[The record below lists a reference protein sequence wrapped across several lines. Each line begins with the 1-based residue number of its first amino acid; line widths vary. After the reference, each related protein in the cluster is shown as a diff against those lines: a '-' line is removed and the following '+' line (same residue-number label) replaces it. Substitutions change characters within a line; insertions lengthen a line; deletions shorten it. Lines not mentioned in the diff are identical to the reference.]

1 METITIHIRPSYNVH
16 IGYNILEN
24 FPQILDVVSNVKI
37 SKKALFFIIT
47 DKNVARHYLVPLK
60 NSLRKYGYNTKHV
73 VLRPGEKLKSP
84 GKLFRLLQLMVKKG
98 VNRDSVVVNLG
109 GGVIGDLG
117 GFAAAIYMRG
127 CRLMQVPTTL
137 LAQVDSSIGGKV
149 GINLPEGKNLV
160 GSFYNPM
167 FVLSDL
173 STLSTLQEREIV
185 SGLAEIIKSGLIFH
199 RPLYEKIK
207 NLFCSAA
214 SRDNIRIPAFEVK
227 TLLLK
232 NREFLQEAVS
242 RSVNIKGEIIKQD
255 ERESNLRMILNFGHT
270 FGHAVEKIT
279 RYRRFLHGEAVMLG
293 MQMATELSMLQ
304 NMIDSQ
310 TGEEILTLL
319 RLFQIPFAKRLSTR
333 NIYKQIGIDKKK
345 REGKVAYILLKEPG
359 YAVAEKDIS
368 RKKVYTCVDRI
379 LSFYKG
385 MQEKFSGK

>member
-1 METITIHIRPSYNVH
+1 
-16 IGYNILEN
+16 
-24 FPQILDVVSNVKI
+24 
-37 SKKALFFIIT
+37 
-47 DKNVARHYLVPLK
+47 
-60 NSLRKYGYNTKHV
+60 
-73 VLRPGEKLKSP
+73 
-84 GKLFRLLQLMVKKG
+84 
-98 VNRDSVVVNLG
+98 
-109 GGVIGDLG
+109 
-117 GFAAAIYMRG
+117 
-127 CRLMQVPTTL
+127 MQVPTTL

-242 RSVNIKGEIIKQD
+242 RSVKIKGEIIKQD